1 MLNELLPP
9 WLIWF
14 LLGIALAC
22 SELFM
27 PAFILFFFGIGCLGV
42 ACVLLFWDITL
53 NQQLLVFLLITIGS
67 LVILRKTLIRIF
79 RGVRTDSQ
87 DKEFDDFPYKERVVV
102 LRAILPPNPGR
113 VQHRGTAWDAVGMPW
128 PTRPLQPVK
137 QWRSS
142 GMPRIPAKHFTSAG
156 LSPSRNEKAGKTMDC
171 EFALVPKMPAK
182 DFLH

>member
-1 MLNELLPP
+1 MYYMLNELLPP

-113 VQHRGTAWDAVGMPW
+113 VQHRGTAWDAVADEAIAAGE
-128 PTRPLQPVK
+128 TVEIVGHAENSRQTFHVSRVQP
-137 QWRSS
+137 SS
-142 GMPRIPAKHFTSAG
+142 
-156 LSPSRNEKAGKTMDC
+156 
-171 EFALVPKMPAK
+171 
-182 DFLH
+182 